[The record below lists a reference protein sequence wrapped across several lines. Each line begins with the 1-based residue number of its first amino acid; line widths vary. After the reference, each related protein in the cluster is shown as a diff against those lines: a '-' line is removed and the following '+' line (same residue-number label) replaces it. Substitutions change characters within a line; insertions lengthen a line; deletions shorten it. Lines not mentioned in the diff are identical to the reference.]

1 MPMQRKRGTRV
12 EIGGGGGIRL
22 KLSEI
27 EKIAMTFSN
36 KIPRL

>member
-12 EIGGGGGIRL
+12 EIAGIRL